1 MTMKTIENIYNGL
14 IHSAGFKLGLIVL
27 LSVIL
32 LIPASM
38 IRELIKERE
47 QRQNEIIEE
56 ITHTW
61 GESQTLC
68 GPVLTIPV
76 RSPEKNNGMEAG
88 DIAANV
94 HILPE
99 ILQIEGT
106 IKPEVRYRGIYKVIT
121 YRAILHISGNF
132 NPAEINIPGLQI
144 KNIDIESARF
154 ELGIPDMRGI
164 NENITINWN
173 DNLIPVQSGIPDGSI
188 SNSGVY
194 CEVPITKQTPSNF
207 TFDLDL
213 NGSSSLNFIP
223 AGAKTQIRISSTWK
237 NPSFEGAFLPDER
250 MINEKGFTAKWNVL
264 QLNRNYP
271 QQWINDQYSVSES
284 SFGVELLTP
293 VEIYQKSERS
303 VKYAIL
309 FIGLTFLLYFFFESY
324 HQVRIHPVQYL
335 LLGSALCLFYSLLTA
350 LAEYLSFAPAY
361 IISSLIIIS
370 MITVFTRSVYKK
382 RQITVTMALS
392 LIALYVFLFIALEL
406 NEYSLLLGNIGLV
419 IILGLVMYFS
429 RRINW
434 YDTIKNNEAKG

>member
-1 MTMKTIENIYNGL
+1 MKTIENMYNGL
-14 IHSAGFKLGLIVL
+14 IHSAGFKLGLIIL

-56 ITHTW
+56 ITHMW

-76 RSPEKNNGMEAG
+76 HSPEKNNDAEAG
-88 DIAANV
+88 DIVTNV

-99 ILQIEGT
+99 VLHIEGT

-121 YRAILHISGNF
+121 YRATLHVSGSF
-132 NPAEINIPGLQI
+132 APADLNVPGIQETTT
-144 KNIDIESARF
+144 DIGHTRF
-154 ELGIPDMRGI
+154 EIGIPDMRGI
-164 NENITINWN
+164 NENIAINWN
-173 DNLIPVQSGIPDGSI
+173 ENVIPVQSGIPDGSI

-194 CEVPITKQTPSNF
+194 CEIPFTMHSPGNF
-207 TFDLDL
+207 SFDLDL

-223 AGAKTQIRISSTWK
+223 LGGETHISLSSTWE
-237 NPSFEGAFLPDER
+237 NPSFKGAFLPDER
-250 MINEKGFTAKWNVL
+250 IIDDKGFTAKWNVL
-264 QLNRNYP
+264 KLNRNYP
-271 QQWINDQYSVSES
+271 QLWVNDLYSVTGS
-284 SFGVELLTP
+284 SFGVELVTP

-309 FIGLTFLLYFFFESY
+309 FIGLTFLLCFFFESY

-350 LAEYLSFAPAY
+350 LAEYLSFALAY
-361 IISSLIIIS
+361 TVSSLTIIS
-370 MITVFTRSVYKK
+370 MITAFTRSLYKK
-382 RQITVTMALS
+382 RQITFTMGLS
-392 LIALYVFLFIALEL
+392 LSALYVFLFIALEL

-434 YDTIKNNEAKG
+434 YASIKNN

>member
-1 MTMKTIENIYNGL
+1 MKTIENMYNGL
-14 IHSAGFKLGLIVL
+14 IHSAGFKLGLIIL

-32 LIPASM
+32 LIPVSM

-56 ITHTW
+56 ITHMW

-76 RSPEKNNGMEAG
+76 RSPGKKNDKEAG
-88 DIAANV
+88 DLVTNV

-99 ILQIEGT
+99 VLQIEGT

-121 YRAILHISGNF
+121 YRAILHVSGSF
-132 NPAEINIPGLQI
+132 APAEFSIPGIQE
-144 KNIDIESARF
+144 NSADIGHTRF
-154 ELGIPDMRGI
+154 EIGIPDMRGI
-164 NENITINWN
+164 NENITINWDEN
-173 DNLIPVQSGIPDGSI
+173 VIPVLSGIPAGSI

-194 CEVPITKQTPSNF
+194 CEVPITKQSPANF
-207 TFDLDL
+207 SFNLDL
-213 NGSSSLNFIP
+213 NGSGSLNFIP
-223 AGAKTQIRISSTWK
+223 AGAKTQISLSSTWK

-250 MINEKGFTAKWNVL
+250 MIDEKGFNARWNVL

-309 FIGLTFLLYFFFESY
+309 FIGLTFLLCFFFESY
-324 HQVRIHPVQYL
+324 HRMRIHPVQYL
-335 LLGSALCLFYSLLTA
+335 LVGSALCLFYSLLTA
-350 LAEYLSFAPAY
+350 LAEYLSFALAY
-361 IISSLIIIS
+361 TVSSLIIIS
-370 MITVFTRSVYKK
+370 MITAFTHSLYRK
-382 RQITVTMALS
+382 RQITFTMALS

-434 YDTIKNNEAKG
+434 YASTKNNDA